1 MSKNPHL
8 ELAPLYK
15 RILRVLEKFP
25 KDYAYRKETEK
36 LAKERLQIVKETAD
50 IKAVEEKIGCGQVE
64 ELIIQAK
71 NEVSLVEKML
81 MWKPWEKLVQEAPL
95 NQWTWPPHK

>member
-1 MSKNPHL
+1 M
-8 ELAPLYK
+8 ELIPLYT

-25 KDYAYRKETEK
+25 KNYTYRKETEK
-36 LAKERLQIVKETAD
+36 MTKNRLQVVKKNENVQAIED
-50 IKAVEEKIGCGQVE
+50 KIGCGQVE

-71 NEVSLVEKML
+71 NEISLAEKML
-81 MWKPWEKLVQEAPL
+81 IWKPWEKLIQEAPS

>member
-36 LAKERLQIVKETAD
+36 LAKERLQIVKEVKLILLD
-50 IKAVEEKIGCGQVE
+50 IIA
-64 ELIIQAK
+64 IILHIYC
-71 NEVSLVEKML
+71 S
-81 MWKPWEKLVQEAPL
+81 
-95 NQWTWPPHK
+95 